1 MELQLLR
8 AIRFAIGRPQ
18 LLSSSPRAWTS
29 SLHKASC
36 LPSFPSFPWMPQ
48 PRRPSSR
55 CSLVITRQAPIT
67 IQMAQILISN
77 KLPKELH
84 LWLKQLNIKI
94 TESEKVRKTVNLY
107 STSNSRIITLAGP
120 NRQPITITSL
130 TSLPTKMASCS
141 TLARVRSSKSCARQ
155 KCAATGRTDTVS
167 MEIR

>member
-1 MELQLLR
+1 MERQLLR

-18 LLSSSPRAWTS
+18 LLSLSPRAWTS
-29 SLHKASC
+29 SLLKANYLLSS
-36 LPSFPSFPWMPQ
+36 PSSQWMPL
-48 PRRPSSR
+48 PKRHSSR
-55 CSLVITRQAPIT
+55 CSLVTTRQEPIT

-77 KLPKELH
+77 KLPRQH
-84 LWLKQLNIKI
+84 LWLNQLNITIKI

-107 STSNSRIITLAGP
+107 STKIRIITLAGP

-155 KCAATGRTDTVS
+155 KCVATGRMATVS